1 VIDLLP
7 PPPLPPQSHLRI
19 LELLHVKLHFA
30 QRGLQLI
37 TRFLKNFEACAIGIA
52 QLHDARN
59 HLSDRLH

>member
-1 VIDLLP
+1 
-7 PPPLPPQSHLRI
+7 LPPQSHLRI